1 MDILIEVTS
10 SCDLNICKNV
20 MDELMKRMFETGMYS
35 NTGQNDPGTG
45 TIAHFKY

>member
-20 MDELMKRMFETGMYS
+20 MDELIKRMFETGLFS
-35 NTGQNDPGTG
+35 NTGQTEADTG
-45 TIAHFKY
+45 TFLIF